1 MEDLIKKAKSGDKLA
16 FTELMLQMQDE
27 LYKIAKIRLKNDDDV
42 FDVIQ
47 DTMLSAY
54 KSLKK
59 LKHNEYFKTWIIKI
73 LINECNKIH
82 RQNKKII
89 YLENYNQTDLVYN
102 DKYDDFEKLEKIA
115 KLREQGILNYEEYY
129 KIKDL
134 KSKTDI
140 FGVEVVKTEYLNE
153 NIRVEKAAIDK
164 LTNDE
169 KIENSILDILKRN
182 EVTPVILED
191 VIEDLVK
198 C

>member
-1 MEDLIKKAKSGDKLA
+1 MKTFFGGMFMNKE
-16 FTELMLQMQDE
+16 ELRKE
-27 LYKIAKIRLKNDDDV
+27 
-42 FDVIQ
+42 
-47 DTMLSAY
+47 
-54 KSLKK
+54 
-59 LKHNEYFKTWIIKI
+59 
-73 LINECNKIH
+73 
-82 RQNKKII
+82 
-89 YLENYNQTDLVYN
+89 
-102 DKYDDFEKLEKIA
+102 
-115 KLREQGILNYEEYY
+115 GILYPIKLEYY

-134 KSKTDI
+134 KSKNDI

-153 NIRVEKAAIDK
+153 QVKIERASIDK

>member
-1 MEDLIKKAKSGDKLA
+1 MKTFFGGMFMNKE
-16 FTELMLQMQDE
+16 ELRKE
-27 LYKIAKIRLKNDDDV
+27 
-42 FDVIQ
+42 
-47 DTMLSAY
+47 
-54 KSLKK
+54 
-59 LKHNEYFKTWIIKI
+59 
-73 LINECNKIH
+73 
-82 RQNKKII
+82 
-89 YLENYNQTDLVYN
+89 
-102 DKYDDFEKLEKIA
+102 
-115 KLREQGILNYEEYY
+115 GILYPIKLEYY